1 MFIVL
6 ELTPNINTEF
16 EWCRPTSGKLESN
29 YATAVESIYLNQ
41 YVLTSDPENRVTC
54 LSAVGLGWG
63 VPWALL
69 GFSSTVRLVSIHR
82 AAPEESC
89 RA

>member
-16 EWCRPTSGKLESN
+16 EWCHPTSGKFDYNYPTALESIDIN
-29 YATAVESIYLNQ
+29 K
-41 YVLTSDPENRVTC
+41 YVLTSDTENQVTC

-63 VPWALL
+63 VPCALL
-69 GFSSTVRLVSIHR
+69 GFSSAIWLVSIHR
-82 AAPEESC
+82 AAPDESC
-89 RA
+89 HA

>member
-41 YVLTSDPENRVTC
+41 YVLTTC

-82 AAPEESC
+82 AAPDESC